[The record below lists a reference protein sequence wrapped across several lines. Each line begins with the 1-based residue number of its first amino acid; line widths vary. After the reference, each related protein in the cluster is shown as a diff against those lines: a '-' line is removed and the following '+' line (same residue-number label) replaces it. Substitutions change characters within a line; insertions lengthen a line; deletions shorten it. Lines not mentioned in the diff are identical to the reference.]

1 MFENG
6 RARAR
11 PDLDGK
17 RFVHLNGKH
26 DMLIARRSVLIGLGL
41 AGLVPA
47 AAAAALEI
55 VEAGT
60 VETVTGESIGKLR
73 GEKRALAVGSP
84 VFIEDLLQTSVGARL
99 GVKLGEATRISLG
112 ESTHLRIDKFLVDRG
127 GELVLEGGAIRFDRP
142 SDKPSGQLTVTTPFG
157 LIAARGTK
165 FFAGPSGGV
174 FGVFVEH
181 GLVTVK
187 TKRGSVTLTDGLGTN
202 MTGLKAAP
210 SPAAPWPDERIA
222 LAIASVS

>member
-1 MFENG
+1 
-6 RARAR
+6 
-11 PDLDGK
+11 
-17 RFVHLNGKH
+17 
-26 DMLIARRSVLIGLGL
+26 MLIARRSVLIGLGL

-47 AAAAALEI
+47 AAVAALEI

-73 GEKRALAVGSP
+73 GEKRALAVGAP
-84 VFIEDLLQTSVGARL
+84 VFIDDLLLTSAGARL
-99 GVKLGEATRISLG
+99 GVRLGEATRISLG
-112 ESTHLRIDKFLVDRG
+112 ESTHLKIDKFLVDRG
-127 GELVLEGGAIRFDRP
+127 GELVLESGAIRFDRP
-142 SDKPSGQLTVTTPFG
+142 SDKPSGQLSVTTPFG

-181 GLVTVK
+181 GLVTVR
-187 TKRGSVTLTDGLGTN
+187 TKRGAVTLTDGLGTN
-202 MTGLKAAP
+202 MTSAKAAP